1 LGLAT
6 FSTPGGR
13 QVHFLFLDKAYAD
26 SLNVMKRVVGWVLL
40 VATVGG
46 FFWAFKLLADTPGSL
61 VGILLL
67 VPVAFAAVGGVNL
80 VGGEKE
86 GD

>member
-1 LGLAT
+1 MGLAT
-6 FSTPGGR
+6 FSTQQGR

-26 SLNVMKRVVGWVLL
+26 SVCEMRRVVGWVLL
-40 VATVGG
+40 MAAAGG

-67 VPVAFAAVGGVNL
+67 VPVGFAAVGGVNL
-80 VGGEKE
+80 VGGERE
-86 GD
+86 DG

>member
-1 LGLAT
+1 
-6 FSTPGGR
+6 
-13 QVHFLFLDKAYAD
+13 
-26 SLNVMKRVVGWVLL
+26 MVGWVLL
-40 VATVGG
+40 VAAVGG

-67 VPVAFAAVGGVNL
+67 VPVMFAALGGVNL

-86 GD
+86 DA

>member
-1 LGLAT
+1 MSRRLREMR
-6 FSTPGGR
+6 PI
-13 QVHFLFLDKAYAD
+13 
-26 SLNVMKRVVGWVLL
+26 VGWVLL
-40 VATVGG
+40 VVAVGG

-67 VPVAFAAVGGVNL
+67 VPVGFAAVGGVNL
-80 VGGEKE
+80 VGGGKE

>member
-1 LGLAT
+1 M
-6 FSTPGGR
+6 R
-13 QVHFLFLDKAYAD
+13 RK
-26 SLNVMKRVVGWVLL
+26 VGWVLL
-40 VATVGG
+40 VAAVGG

-67 VPVAFAAVGGVNL
+67 VPVAFAAVGGVHL

-86 GD
+86 DA

>member
-6 FSTPGGR
+6 FSTQEGS

-26 SLNVMKRVVGWVLL
+26 RLCEMSRVVGWVLL
-40 VATVGG
+40 VASVGG
-46 FFWAFKLLADTPGSL
+46 FVWAFKLLADTPGSL

-67 VPVAFAAVGGVNL
+67 VPVAFAAVGGVHL

-86 GD
+86 DA